1 MIYAQDQ
8 ASISFPTGTDDGT
21 PATLTT
27 QFFMAETEVTN
38 AVVAAV
44 LQWAYDE
51 DWFSSSGHNELSP
64 STVKYGNQELLD
76 LDDSDCRVDYDG
88 SGTFS
93 AQSGYEHNP
102 VTDISWYGA
111 IMICNWL
118 TEMRDGNTD
127 NVVYT
132 SIDTSWTDDETI
144 ENISRNGYRLPSRD
158 EWEYAARY
166 RGTDTTNTVSG
177 YSNPYFT
184 QGDSASGAT
193 ADYNDAS
200 ACQAVAVYSGQNPAP
215 TDEEAVKSL
224 GSGSEN
230 TLGIYDISGN
240 VWEWCFT
247 EDGSLRIDR
256 GGSWSLNADDL
267 QVGYWLST
275 NPYNAYSNLG
285 FRVCRTAD

>member
-1 MIYAQDQ
+1 
-8 ASISFPTGTDDGT
+8 
-21 PATLTT
+21 
-27 QFFMAETEVTN
+27 
-38 AVVAAV
+38 
-44 LQWAYDE
+44 
-51 DWFSSSGHNELSP
+51 
-64 STVKYGNQELLD
+64 
-76 LDDSDCRVDYDG
+76 
-88 SGTFS
+88 
-93 AQSGYEHNP
+93 
-102 VTDISWYGA
+102 
-111 IMICNWL
+111 
-118 TEMRDGNTD
+118 
-127 NVVYT
+127 VYT
-132 SIDTSWTDDETI
+132 SIDTSWTDYETI